1 MAHFLRKCKG
11 FVGFDIIGEA
21 PERLYNLLV
30 DNGVDVWSFRRRKDV
45 LSGCME
51 CRDYLKIRPLCRK
64 VGVKTRVTGRY
75 GLPFFLKKHRLRI
88 GFFAGVVLFLV
99 SLFFLSGFIWNVDVV
114 GNQSIPTSEILTAL
128 DTLGLREG
136 VRRKG
141 LDPEAL
147 RMNLALKVDG
157 IAWASINIE
166 GVKATVNIAESR
178 PLKGD
183 ADTPCNLVAER
194 DGVIVA
200 VEVESGTSEV
210 KVGQSVAKGDR
221 LVSGLTEYKDGT
233 YKFVPSKGR
242 IYAQT
247 EREISCFV
255 PFCQSVTDR
264 SGQAVT
270 RYAVSFFGVKIP
282 LYLGSVKGSY
292 ETEQEIKHFERDTAY
307 IPVRLYKT
315 VFFKTETSEILLSE
329 DEARQMAEEDLKSQE
344 SELLQNVEILHKSIE
359 IQTVDGGILLT
370 AKYSLKEN
378 IAKKD
383 LLLILD

>member
-1 MAHFLRKCKG
+1 MADFLRSCKG
-11 FVGFDIIGEA
+11 YVGFDIIGEA

-30 DNGVDVWSFRRRKDV
+30 NSGVDVWNLRRRKDV
-45 LSGCME
+45 LSGCVGY
-51 CRDYLKIRPLCRK
+51 RDYLKIRPFCRR

-75 GLPFFLKKHRLRI
+75 GLPFFLKRYRLRV
-88 GFFAGVVLFLV
+88 GFFAGVALFLA
-99 SLFFLSGFIWNVDVV
+99 SLFFLSGFIWNVNVV
-114 GNQSIPTSEILTAL
+114 GNETIPTSEILTVL
-128 DTLGLREG
+128 DSLGLREG

-141 LDPEAL
+141 LDTEVL

-157 IAWASINIE
+157 LAWAAINIE

-178 PLKGD
+178 PLRGEAD
-183 ADTPCNLVAER
+183 APCNLVAEH

-200 VEVESGTSEV
+200 VEVESGTAEV

-221 LVSGLTEYKDGT
+221 LVSGLIEYKDGT

-242 IYAQT
+242 IYAET

-255 PFCQSVTDR
+255 PFRQSVTDR
-264 SGQAVT
+264 SGEAVT
-270 RYAVSFFGVKIP
+270 RYAVSFFGVKFP
-282 LYLGSVKGSY
+282 FYLGSVKGGY
-292 ETEQEIKHFERDTAY
+292 EVEQEIKFFERDGAY

-315 VFFKTETSEILLSE
+315 VFFKTETREIVLSE
-329 DEARQMAEEDLKSQE
+329 DEARQRAEENLKSKEQE
-344 SELLQNVEILHKSIE
+344 ELQNVEILHKSTN
-359 IQTVDGGILLT
+359 IQEVDGGILLT

>member
-1 MAHFLRKCKG
+1 MADFLRKCKG
-11 FVGFDIIGEA
+11 FVGFDIVGDS
-21 PERLYNLLV
+21 PERLYNLLAN
-30 DNGVDVWSFRRRKDV
+30 NGVDVWNLRRRKDV
-45 LSGCME
+45 LSGCVGY
-51 CRDYLKIRPLCRK
+51 RDYLKIRPFCRK

-75 GLPFFLKKHRLRI
+75 GLPFFLKRHRLRV
-88 GFFAGVVLFLV
+88 GFFAGAVLFLV
-99 SLFFLSGFIWNVDVV
+99 SLFFLSGFIWNVNVV
-114 GNQSIPTSEILTAL
+114 GNEAVPTSEILTAL
-128 DTLGLREG
+128 DGLGLREG

-141 LDPEAL
+141 LDTEAL

-178 PLKGD
+178 PLKGEAD
-183 ADTPCNLVAER
+183 APCNLVAER

-200 VEVESGTSEV
+200 VEVESGTSQV

-242 IYAQT
+242 IYAET

-255 PFCQSVTDR
+255 PFSQSVTDR
-264 SGQAVT
+264 SGKAVT

-282 LYLGSVKGSY
+282 LYLGSVKGGY
-292 ETEQEIKHFERDTAY
+292 EVEQEIKFFEQDGAY
-307 IPVRLYKT
+307 IPIRLYKT
-315 VFFKTETSEILLSE
+315 VFFKTVTREMVLND
-329 DEARQMAEEDLKSQE
+329 DEARQMAEENLRSKEQYE
-344 SELLQNVEILHKSIE
+344 LQNKEILHKSTE
-359 IQTVDGGILLT
+359 IQEVDGGILLT